1 MTHLL
6 ADVMMKLKV
15 KCGYPAE
22 NYMDSVNSLYLILF
36 LLCLVLSAF
45 FCSAETAFIG
55 MQKLRLQ
62 HLLNTGHPNARVVA
76 KIMEKPEKFLATV
89 LLGINFF
96 ETASATLGTI
106 IAVSLWGENLGAAIA
121 TIVITIL
128 TLVLVEFI
136 PKSLAARY
144 GERIALSYAR
154 TIEFIGLVLYPFV
167 YVLNHIGIRF
177 TKFFG
182 RGDEAKPTFS
192 YEDFRTMISVGHK
205 EGTVE
210 EEEAEMLH
218 KVFDFGNSP
227 VSEVMVPRTEVVWVK
242 KGTKLA
248 AFFKLYAKFPLSR
261 FPVYE
266 DNMDNVVGILS
277 VKDVVM
283 AQAKGT
289 ISEGSTIDDL
299 IRPAYFTPET
309 KHISEL
315 FTEMRDKN
323 YRMTVVVDEFGGTA
337 GIVSLSRLM
346 EEIVGPVGD
355 ELAEIA
361 KDYEL
366 INEYTF
372 SIDGGMRIEEA
383 NEEMGL
389 NLPPG
394 DYETVAGF
402 VLDLLGHIPK
412 EGTQLKYKK
421 MKLVIT
427 EMRGKKIEKILLT
440 KEKNAETA
448 D

>member
-1 MTHLL
+1 MHI
-6 ADVMMKLKV
+6 V
-15 KCGYPAE
+15 
-22 NYMDSVNSLYLILF
+22 YLILF
-36 LLCLVLSAF
+36 IICLVLSAF

-62 HLLNTGHPNARVVA
+62 HLLNTGHPNAKIVV

-136 PKSLAARY
+136 PKSLAVRY

-154 TIEFIGLVLYPFV
+154 PIELIGVVLYPFV
-167 YVLNHIGIRF
+167 YLLNRIGIRF
-177 TKFFG
+177 AKFFG
-182 RGDEAKPTFS
+182 RSDEAKPTFS

-210 EEEAEMLH
+210 KEEAEMLH
-218 KVFDFGNSP
+218 KVFEFGNSP
-227 VSEVMVPRTEVVWVK
+227 VSEVMVPRTEVVWVE

-248 AFFKLYAKFPLSR
+248 DFLRLYKKSPLSR

-266 DNMDNVVGILS
+266 ENRDNVVGILS
-277 VKDVVM
+277 VKDMLM

-289 ISEGSTIDDL
+289 ISDEGVIDDL
-299 IRPAYFTPET
+299 IRPAYFAPQT
-309 KHISEL
+309 KRISEL
-315 FTEMRDKN
+315 FAEMRDKN
-323 YRMTVVVDEFGGTA
+323 YRMTVVIDEFGGTA

-355 ELAEIA
+355 ELASIE
-361 KDYEL
+361 KEYET
-366 INEYTF
+366 INEHTF
-372 SIDGGMRIEEA
+372 QIDGGMRLEEA
-383 NEEMGL
+383 NEKMGL

-402 VLDLLGHIPK
+402 ILHLLGRIPK
-412 EGTQLKYKK
+412 QGEQLRYKG
-421 MKLVIT
+421 MKIIIT
-427 EMRGKKIEKILLT
+427 EMRGRKIEKILVT
-440 KEKNAETA
+440 KEKHAKTA